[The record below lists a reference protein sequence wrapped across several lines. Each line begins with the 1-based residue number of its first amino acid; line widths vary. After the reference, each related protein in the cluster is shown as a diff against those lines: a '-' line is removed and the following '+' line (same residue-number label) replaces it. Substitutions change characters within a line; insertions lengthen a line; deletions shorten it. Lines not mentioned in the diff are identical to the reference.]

1 MRARGLNAMDNFVD
15 DVRLWI
21 EKGVVP
27 AKFGPSVAMLR
38 GLWEL

>member
-1 MRARGLNAMDNFVD
+1 MRARDLNAMDSFVD

-27 AKFGPSVAMLR
+27 SKFGPSVAMLR